1 MAYSP
6 LAIKRRHV
14 LGDIYDRCDHVE
26 SIPVYLDEKTGEPLG
41 YADES
46 LGHFADA
53 FLFHLPEQICKKL
66 SAGQFDYVF
75 DCEYLRRTRGNK
87 GSRRIK
93 LNGILLTLKKNSKVN
108 EATASTRSTRQ

>member
-1 MAYSP
+1 MTYAP

-26 SIPVYLDEKTGEPLG
+26 SVPVYMDDKSGEPLG

-53 FLFHLPEQICKKL
+53 FLFHLPEMICKKL
-66 SAGQFDYVF
+66 STGHFDYVF
-75 DCEYLRRTRGNK
+75 DCEYIRSPSAAGRK
-87 GSRRIK
+87 RIK
-93 LNGILLTLKKNSKVN
+93 LNGILLVPKKNAKEN
-108 EATASTRSTRQ
+108 ASTGTIRS